1 MTTENSKLGR
11 VFSAWL
17 DTVTNFYDA
26 DILATIKAAAA
37 ASPSPK
43 TVEVGIQLLNA
54 WCGVGLNVPTANPTF
69 SFPAD
74 HGEHWDMP
82 IEWRYLTLSLNLA
95 GGGRVSA
102 ICNIFRKA
110 ISTAALSPD
119 LTPLER
125 QIYST
130 SLAVTVELPGRD
142 PAHYNLPV
150 RTFSSL
156 EDAIEVANDPF
167 RMVMGDQVSLTG
179 TSDVFPIA
187 FTIRDGGDDTRPAIA
202 IDIEAQAS
210 NPFFL
215 QGDKG
220 YIGAPGAGVSW
231 YYYSWPQQ
239 QTTGTV
245 TIAGQAY
252 AVESGLTWMDHQ
264 WGGTTAPATATPP
277 AWTGWCWFEFQFEG
291 NRSLTLAAP
300 HQAVPDGKLPL
311 FNPGFGV
318 YVDNGVYSLIPAVLE
333 VWAYTPSAATGVGY
347 PSAWTIEAGSLDGPV
362 LLVVTPKTVLADQA
376 MWMGGL
382 TEYSEAAVTVTAIGL
397 ANKTPVRMSGVGYCE
412 GVGFENPAQRNAR
425 DLAWLKGV
433 LES

>member
-1 MTTENSKLGR
+1 MPTSNSPLGQA
-11 VFSAWL
+11 FSGWL
-17 DTVTNFYDA
+17 DTVANFYDA

-37 ASPSPK
+37 ASPSPA
-43 TVEVGIQLLNA
+43 TVEIGLQLLGS
-54 WCGVGLNVPTANPTF
+54 WGGTGLSVPTASPTF

-95 GGGRVSA
+95 GGGRVSG

-110 ISTAALSPD
+110 IATAATAPSLK
-119 LTPLER
+119 PLDR

-130 SLAVTVELPGRD
+130 SIAVTLELPGEA
-142 PAHYNLPV
+142 PVHYNLPV
-150 RTFSSL
+150 QTFSSL
-156 EDAIEVANDPF
+156 EDAITVTNDPF
-167 RMVMGDQVSLTG
+167 SMMMGQQVSLTG

-187 FTIRDGGDDTRPAIA
+187 FSISDAGDDTRPSLSIA
-202 IDIEAQAS
+202 IEAQAT
-210 NPFFL
+210 NRFFL

-220 YIGAPGAGVSW
+220 YIGAPNAGVSW

-239 QTTGTV
+239 ATTGTV
-245 TIAGQAY
+245 IIGGTAY

-264 WGGTTAPATATPP
+264 WGGSTAPTTAAPP

-300 HQAVPDGKLPL
+300 HQAVAGGQLPL

-318 YVDNGVYSLIPAVLE
+318 YVDNGVSTLIPAVLE
-333 VWAYTPSAATGVGY
+333 VWAYTASADTGVNY

-382 TEYSEAAVTVTAIGL
+382 TEYSEAAVTVTAIGV
-397 ANKTPVRMSGVGYCE
+397 ANKLPVRLTGVGYCE
-412 GVGFENPAQRNAR
+412 GVGFENPGEHAER
-425 DLAWLKGV
+425 DLAWLRAKI
-433 LES
+433 EA